1 MRYPAASKERLRAP
15 KSQFRVVAVDVK
27 DVSGNVYQ
35 VGDFQTL
42 ATAQA
47 AARERAGVGSPVFV
61 YDDAGEVLVRLGSW
75 H

>member
-1 MRYPAASKERLRAP
+1 MRYPTASKEQLTAP

-27 DVSGNVYQ
+27 DVSGNVYK
-35 VGDFQTL
+35 VGDFETL
-42 ATAQA
+42 SAAQA

-61 YDDAGEVLVRLGSW
+61 YDDAGEALVRLGSW